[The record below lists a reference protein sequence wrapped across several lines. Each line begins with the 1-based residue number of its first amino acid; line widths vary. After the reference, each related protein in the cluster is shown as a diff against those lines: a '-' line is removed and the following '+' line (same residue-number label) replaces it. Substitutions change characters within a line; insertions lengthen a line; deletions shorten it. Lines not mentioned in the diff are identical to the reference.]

1 MYHNTFLDSKRYN
14 RIHIENTQEV
24 RNMSLAPFIVE
35 GGSIFKKPSYF
46 LESVIVGQAKESK
59 EGMISYRNGNF
70 AGYDGENW
78 KTFTKE
84 SLWMSGEDD
93 NIVYT
98 MGRRIGINKLNPK
111 KALEV
116 GGDVLIDKKLV
127 VCEDAN
133 LGVGVCLGH
142 NAGKKKAGY
151 IRFWENFF
159 EGYDGEKWV
168 PFGKSEQI
176 IENKVEPEPID
187 LTAVEKIKL
196 LCPMIFTN
204 TKVDSHFYYNFE
216 KNEFR
221 MEKMNDKLDT
231 IKMED
236 LSLGNIKIGGDI
248 IFSDGKVRHSIRN
261 VGDPV
266 YAGDVA
272 TKRYVD
278 QICNGLQNYIVS
290 DFLCMG
296 ADGSINEVLELSI
309 LRTIGELSVD
319 KYVVMLNRSGP
330 ELFKI
335 LEIENSIK
343 LEKINDISLPA
354 KLYIREGRY
363 GRSEYF
369 LFNKGSVGGYDS
381 LQINGIENLEYVGGI
396 SKVGKEIR
404 LKLDGGIF
412 MESTQGITLLENS
425 IDASKYIKDGTLQV
439 DWAKIPDGMIDTRHI
454 GPKVIQGLNI
464 HPKTVGDGH
473 LKDGSIRNHHLTVG
487 IITEKELASDCVDR
501 AHLKEA
507 IIHHKNL
514 TAGCVM
520 GANIDEEQIE
530 ARHLCA
536 GAVDTKHLC
545 ANIILGEHIANEQIG
560 ANHLRNEIIHNIHLS
575 EACVGWENI
584 CGDSIKRGHIAQNAV
599 GSLNIEDDAITAQH
613 IRPQSITGD
622 HILRNSVVGH
632 HIGLSQ
638 IRRDHL
644 EDSFLEER
652 HLSANIIREDHI
664 IDNVIT
670 GAKIKNNAIE
680 GKHITLNSIDDK
692 HIMNMSI
699 KGSKLLDGSISENKI
714 VDESIST
721 NKLKDKSI
729 TNDKIRLPFIK
740 ISSDPVFT
748 CTQVVN
754 LGETFNLGLNQ
765 NYMIPKIREG
775 VAEFLTNV
783 RFGEEGSNSHMEI
796 NIPVEFKG
804 GEKLH
809 YIGEIIGMYNG
820 IRLEESFL
828 KKWVKCD
835 GSSVRKCDYYDLY
848 IRMGA
853 DDSGEDNFYLPKIT
867 NDVINYFVRF
877 QM

>member
-98 MGRRIGINKLNPK
+98 TGRRIGINKSNPK

-133 LGVGVCLGH
+133 LGVGVCLGE
-142 NAGKKKAGY
+142 NAGKKKPGY

-168 PFGKSEQI
+168 QFGKKEEI
-176 IENKVEPEPID
+176 IENNVEPEPID

-204 TKVDSHFYYNFE
+204 AKVDSHFYYNFE

-221 MEKMNDKLDT
+221 MEKMNEKLDT

-248 IFSDGKVRHSIRN
+248 VFADGKVRHSIKN

-278 QICNGLQNYIVS
+278 QISNGLQNYIVC

-296 ADGSINEVLELSI
+296 ADGSVNEALELSI
-309 LRTIGELSVD
+309 SRTIGELSVD
-319 KYVVMLNRSGP
+319 KYLVILNRSGP
-330 ELFKI
+330 EFYKV
-335 LEIENSIK
+335 LEVGSQIK

-354 KLYIREGRY
+354 KLYVREGRY

-369 LFNKGSVGGYDS
+369 LFNKGEGYDS

-412 MESTQGITLLENS
+412 LESSQGITIRENS

-439 DWAKIPDGMIDTRHI
+439 DWAKIPDGMIDSRHI
-454 GPKVIQGLNI
+454 GTKVIQGANI
-464 HPKTVGDGH
+464 HPKTVGDSH

-487 IITEKELASDCVDR
+487 IITEKELASDCVDK
-501 AHLKEA
+501 AHLKDG
-507 IIHHKNL
+507 IIYHKNL

-520 GANIDEEQIE
+520 GDNITNEQIE
-530 ARHLCA
+530 GRHLCA
-536 GAVDTKHLC
+536 ESVDTKHLC

-560 ANHLRNEIIHNIHLS
+560 ANHLRNQIILNAHLS
-575 EACVGWENI
+575 DACIGWENI
-584 CGDSIKRGHIAQNAV
+584 CGDSIKRGHIAPNAV
-599 GSLNIEDDAITAQH
+599 GTLNIEDGAITGQH
-613 IRPQSITGD
+613 IRPQSITAE
-622 HILRNSVVGH
+622 HILKNSVVGH
-632 HIGLSQ
+632 HIGMGQ

-644 EDSFLEER
+644 EESFLEER
-652 HLSANIIREDHI
+652 HLSANIIRDNHI

-670 GAKIKNNAIE
+670 GSKIKNNTIE
-680 GKHITLNSIDDK
+680 GKHITMNSIDDK

-721 NKLKDKSI
+721 NKIKDKSV

-809 YIGEIIGMYNG
+809 YIGEIIGMYRG

-848 IRMGA
+848 VRMGA
-853 DDSGEDNFYLPKIT
+853 DDSGDDNFYLPKIT
-867 NDVINYFVRF
+867 NDVIDYFIRF
-877 QM
+877 QS